1 MTFNELEMLKYIQ
14 SILKDEF
21 SKSVWYKKFGSK
33 DMVFVEENSGEA
45 TSFPITYIEILNPK
59 QLRNTGD
66 SSRQEIYTIFDF
78 EIAQYNQN
86 VGKLSKRDLGIAING
101 ATKAI
106 LQEKVNATIETNA
119 LVPSEDETIYRRVIS
134 GSATYNNKTQMFY
147 K

>member
-1 MTFNELEMLKYIQ
+1 MTFNELEMLMYIQ

-78 EIAQYNQN
+78 EIAQYNQK
-86 VGKLSKRDLGIAING
+86 VGKLSKRDLGIAINS